1 MKWITREHA
10 KVDRIA
16 CPWLIKNFVD
26 GDARFLFAP
35 AHTVIQIA
43 KEEEAIAFDIPN
55 VELGHH
61 GEECSFDAIIKKYE
75 LDKKDPAFLE
85 LAKIVRGADTPYRSL
100 TPYSEGLVALASGF
114 SVISKDDYDNMA
126 KQFCVCMMHFMH
138 FVNQITRK
146 KNCYLLDISS
156 HCNIEKNI
164 LLTYS
169 CGCLTAFLTVI
180 NSLMGI

>member
-35 AHTVIQIA
+35 SHKVIQIA
-43 KEEEAIAFDIPN
+43 KEEEAIPFDIPN

-75 LDKKDPAFLE
+75 LDKEEPALLE
-85 LAKIVRGADTPYRSL
+85 LAKIVRGADTPNRRV
-100 TPYSEGLVALASGF
+100 TTLVSF
-114 SVISKDDYDNMA
+114 
-126 KQFCVCMMHFMH
+126 QVCTGTDVYWQYQLYPIHRWRTGVF
-138 FVNQITRK
+138 
-146 KNCYLLDISS
+146 
-156 HCNIEKNI
+156 
-164 LLTYS
+164 
-169 CGCLTAFLTVI
+169 
-180 NSLMGI
+180 